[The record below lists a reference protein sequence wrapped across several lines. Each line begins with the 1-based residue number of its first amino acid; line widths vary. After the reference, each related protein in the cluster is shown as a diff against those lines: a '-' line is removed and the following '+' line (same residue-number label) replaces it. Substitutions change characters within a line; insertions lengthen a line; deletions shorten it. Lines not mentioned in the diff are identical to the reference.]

1 MEEDKKEIKM
11 RKRRKTGWNDKTKRR
26 RKKTG
31 GRKEEGEK
39 PQVRK
44 CGGIMSKRFKSRRR
58 EGCKGWR
65 RGRRGRHAAGRT
77 QTRVTSRFV
86 ATETFI
92 LNQTEMFFLTL
103 INMKLSKSTQ
113 NSSETDKLRLFCGF
127 AETYVA
133 ATLWRSGSL
142 CDPPLF
148 RHHVGLNISHEIN
161 YTSLCFR
168 LQKPIF
174 PPTAAHPASQ
184 LLIVVH
190 LRPQHREERRRSLNT
205 DDQTKIQSTGWL
217 VSFLFW
223 SESQLLKDC
232 FSYKRTIIQ

>member
-1 MEEDKKEIKM
+1 MKK
-11 RKRRKTGWNDKTKRR
+11 RKTRATRSRSDSNTRHQQVCGDWN
-26 RKKTG
+26 
-31 GRKEEGEK
+31 
-39 PQVRK
+39 
-44 CGGIMSKRFKSRRR
+44 IHFKSNRD
-58 EGCKGWR
+58 
-65 RGRRGRHAAGRT
+65 
-77 QTRVTSRFV
+77 V
-86 ATETFI
+86 
-92 LNQTEMFFLTL
+92 FLTL
-103 INMKLSKSTQ
+103 INMKLSKTHQKQTS
-113 NSSETDKLRLFCGF
+113 
-127 AETYVA
+127 
-133 ATLWRSGSL
+133 W
-142 CDPPLF
+142 
-148 RHHVGLNISHEIN
+148 VGLNISHEIN

>member
-1 MEEDKKEIKM
+1 MKK
-11 RKRRKTGWNDKTKRR
+11 RKTRATRSRSDSNTRHRQVCCDWN
-26 RKKTG
+26 
-31 GRKEEGEK
+31 
-39 PQVRK
+39 
-44 CGGIMSKRFKSRRR
+44 IHFKSNRD
-58 EGCKGWR
+58 
-65 RGRRGRHAAGRT
+65 
-77 QTRVTSRFV
+77 V
-86 ATETFI
+86 
-92 LNQTEMFFLTL
+92 FLTL
-103 INMKLSKSTQ
+103 INMKLSKTHQ
-113 NSSETDKLRLFCGF
+113 KQTDKLRLFCGF

-205 DDQTKIQSTGWL
+205 DDQTKIHPL
-217 VSFLFW
+217 DD
-223 SESQLLKDC
+223 LLA
-232 FSYKRTIIQ
+232 FYFGVNHNY

>member
-1 MEEDKKEIKM
+1 MKK
-11 RKRRKTGWNDKTKRR
+11 RKTRATRSRSDSNTRHQQVCGDWNIHF
-26 RKKTG
+26 
-31 GRKEEGEK
+31 K
-39 PQVRK
+39 PNWDV
-44 CGGIMSKRFKSRRR
+44 
-58 EGCKGWR
+58 
-65 RGRRGRHAAGRT
+65 
-77 QTRVTSRFV
+77 
-86 ATETFI
+86 
-92 LNQTEMFFLTL
+92 FLTL

-133 ATLWRSGSL
+133 ATLRRSGSL

-217 VSFLFW
+217 VGFLFW

-232 FSYKRTIIQ
+232 FSNKRTIIQ